1 MKVYGNMEIYEI
13 FNILKSSIGYNQKST
28 PSGWLSF
35 NAPCCNHVNPIH
47 RPDKLKRGGL
57 KISNGNLVY
66 HCFNCDYSTS
76 VSPDR
81 KLSFKFKNLMRWMNI
96 DEDTIKKL
104 EYDLWKNRKDTPYHI
119 KDKIINH
126 TMRFEE
132 RDLPDNSI
140 NLLDA
145 INNNL
150 DKDVIDKMKYIQ
162 SRGDYFL
169 DNISKFYSTTSKKDT
184 MNRRIIIPFYWE
196 DNLVG
201 YVGRSIDN
209 NRFKYF
215 GDIPPNY
222 IFNTETIKK
231 DHEYIIIT
239 EGPFDALAVNG
250 VALLGDKISKL
261 QIEWLKSTNK
271 KIIVVPDFEEKES
284 KLEKVGLE
292 QGWIIAKPEW
302 KEGIKDC
309 ADALKEYG
317 RLYTI
322 YSIFRIT
329 RK

>member
-1 MKVYGNMEIYEI
+1 MLMK
-13 FNILKSSIGYNQKST
+13 
-28 PSGWLSF
+28 
-35 NAPCCNHVNPIH
+35 
-47 RPDKLKRGGL
+47 
-57 KISNGNLVY
+57 
-66 HCFNCDYSTS
+66 
-76 VSPDR
+76 SPFQ
-81 KLSFKFKNLMRWMNI
+81 KLSK
-96 DEDTIKKL
+96 
-104 EYDLWKNRKDTPYHI
+104 
-119 KDKIINH
+119 
-126 TMRFEE
+126 EE
-132 RDLPDNSI
+132 
-140 NLLDA
+140 
-145 INNNL
+145 
-150 DKDVIDKMKYIQ
+150 MKY
-162 SRGDYFL
+162 
-169 DNISKFYSTTSKKDT
+169 
-184 MNRRIIIPFYWE
+184 RIIIPFYWE

-284 KLEKVGLE
+284 KIQKVGLE

-322 YSIFRIT
+322 YSIFRVI
-329 RK
+329 KK